1 MVVYSEQR
9 KAQQSNT
16 QAKALK
22 GTARERGKQKKVGR
36 IFKMLKEVQLNIR
49 IEKVDM
55 YKSITVKPL
64 LDNGATEIFVDKKI
78 VAKHEFRL

>member
-1 MVVYSEQR
+1 
-9 KAQQSNT
+9 
-16 QAKALK
+16 
-22 GTARERGKQKKVGR
+22 
-36 IFKMLKEVQLNIR
+36 
-49 IEKVDM
+49 M